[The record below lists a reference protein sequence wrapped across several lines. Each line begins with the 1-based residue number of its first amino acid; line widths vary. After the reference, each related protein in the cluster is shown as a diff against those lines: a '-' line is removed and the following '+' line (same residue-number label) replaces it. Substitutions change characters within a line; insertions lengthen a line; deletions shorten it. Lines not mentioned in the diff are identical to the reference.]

1 MHTVINIWK
10 SNERK
15 EYILLAT
22 EKFRVFLYYR
32 LIEYLYISMTMSIPK
47 AQVTFT

>member
-1 MHTVINIWK
+1 MKGKNIFYLQLK
-10 SNERK
+10 NLE
-15 EYILLAT
+15 
-22 EKFRVFLYYR
+22 FFLYYR